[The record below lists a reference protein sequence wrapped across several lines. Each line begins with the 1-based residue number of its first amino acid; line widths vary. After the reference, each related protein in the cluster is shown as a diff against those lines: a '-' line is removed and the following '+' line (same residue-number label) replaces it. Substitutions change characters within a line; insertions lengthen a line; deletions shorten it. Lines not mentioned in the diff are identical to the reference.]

1 MPAWLWQT
9 KQVSYVWKL
18 PQNWAKSKLKL
29 QYSEAIPQTSC
40 EVKDL
45 DLLLN
50 QGTDFVGPRTSET
63 HERKIITLR

>member
-1 MPAWLWQT
+1 MTDQAGIIVWQ
-9 KQVSYVWKL
+9 L
-18 PQNWAKSKLKL
+18 PQNLTKFKLKL

-63 HERKIITLR
+63 HKRKIVTLR